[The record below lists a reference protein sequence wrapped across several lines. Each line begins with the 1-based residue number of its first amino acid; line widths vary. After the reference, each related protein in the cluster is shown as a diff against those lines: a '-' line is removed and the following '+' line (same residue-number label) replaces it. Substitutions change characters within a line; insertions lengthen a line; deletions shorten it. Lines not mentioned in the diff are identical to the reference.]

1 MPLGEDQMIV
11 TRIFWPLEVQG
22 EVAVEQHRDQ
32 VGGRH
37 RGGRVTRTSRSAG
50 TYRVHP
56 QLLRQLPTEVAIR
69 HINSSSRERDAA
81 IRTGHRAEICSV
93 VRVPPTIAQK
103 RPDQPEFKKWPAA
116 ANLVSS
122 QCQLSTRYWSNGC

>member
-1 MPLGEDQMIV
+1 M
-11 TRIFWPLEVQG
+11 
-22 EVAVEQHRDQ
+22 
-32 VGGRH
+32 
-37 RGGRVTRTSRSAG
+37 TRTSRSAG

-56 QLLRQLPTEVAIR
+56 QLLRQLPTEVAIH

-81 IRTGHRAEICSV
+81 IRTGHRAEMCSV

-116 ANLVSS
+116 ANLV
-122 QCQLSTRYWSNGC
+122 LAV